1 MEEFNR
7 FIQHKGLKNNEGM
20 PNSLESIVKNYKG
33 KIECDAY
40 LLKDGNIAI
49 IHERDFNLNKADVE
63 NLDLAGLEAL
73 RLTSSDREM
82 SPPLLK
88 EFIALAED
96 ADTSLSLELRSST
109 EEKSLVLARY
119 IINQFLEM
127 DRPGGQSH
135 NPKFIE
141 EKVNFESFSVN
152 VLNEVKK
159 IALANQKNIKT
170 ALYWPTDEGWAKKI
184 VDFTWGELDKIAD
197 KDNLSWS
204 ELGTEVA
211 AKNNINSIEF
221 QPDVI
226 TKELLEKAHNLKL
239 KVGSA
244 PVSDEVL
251 MKQLIDLGVDYI
263 LTTK

>member
-88 EFIALAED
+88 
-96 ADTSLSLELRSST
+96 
-109 EEKSLVLARY
+109 
-119 IINQFLEM
+119 
-127 DRPGGQSH
+127 
-135 NPKFIE
+135 
-141 EKVNFESFSVN
+141 
-152 VLNEVKK
+152 
-159 IALANQKNIKT
+159 
-170 ALYWPTDEGWAKKI
+170 
-184 VDFTWGELDKIAD
+184 
-197 KDNLSWS
+197 
-204 ELGTEVA
+204 
-211 AKNNINSIEF
+211 
-221 QPDVI
+221 
-226 TKELLEKAHNLKL
+226 
-239 KVGSA
+239 
-244 PVSDEVL
+244 
-251 MKQLIDLGVDYI
+251 
-263 LTTK
+263 